1 LGTYVRHTSHS
12 GREIDVAQDEPWW
25 VSALVTGCINPNSN
39 SCHPRNYRAM
49 AMISFIIVI
58 FFNTLHN
65 PLIGWKSN
73 LESYK

>member
-1 LGTYVRHTSHS
+1 
-12 GREIDVAQDEPWW
+12 
-25 VSALVTGCINPNSN
+25 VTGCINPNSN